1 MRRVAFVLTIG
12 IVLILL
18 ASLVEGLGGWTTVLE
33 SDEVMVAPAR
43 TRPSERIRVEVL
55 NGAGIA
61 GLAREITEQLRADG
75 FDVVYYGNAG
85 SQRRDSTTVID
96 RRGNTEATRLVAS
109 ALGIERVELQVDTT
123 LYLET
128 TIVLGPDWPMIA
140 TAE

>member
-1 MRRVAFVLTIG
+1 MRRIAFVTTIG

-33 SDEVMVAPAR
+33 SDEVMIAPAR

-55 NGAGIA
+55 NGAGIS
-61 GLAREITEQLRADG
+61 GLAREVTERLRADG

-85 SQRRDSTTVID
+85 SQRRDSTAVID
-96 RRGNTEATRLVAS
+96 RRGNTEVARLVAS

-123 LYLET
+123 LYLEAT
-128 TIVLGPDWPMIA
+128 VVLGPDWP
-140 TAE
+140 TLETTE